1 MSDAPSIKAHR
12 MLRDHEAKYGKLT
25 MQEVLSIPNPGGSW
39 ANIIEYFHQPE
50 AWQKRKKEHNDR
62 QRKSD

>member
-1 MSDAPSIKAHR
+1 